1 MKIYDLTRRME
12 RKMPLYPGTDE
23 PQFLAAATMEEQGYR
38 ETALCFFS
46 HVGTHMDAPA
56 HLLKDGKTMDEIG
69 AERFLGSAFALD
81 VSGAGENGVIPLA
94 SLLAAEEEI
103 RRAEFLLLHTG
114 WERYWNDP
122 RYLEGF
128 PVLAEEAAQW
138 LAALPR
144 LKGVGM
150 DTLSPD
156 PVGDT
161 KLLNHRILLGAEKLL
176 IENLTGLG
184 VLSGKELRLAAL
196 PLHYAEADGAP
207 ARVAAWEE
215 ET

>member
-1 MKIYDLTRRME
+1 MKVYDLTHRVEAGMT
-12 RKMPLYPGTDE
+12 LYPGT
-23 PQFLAAATMEEQGYR
+23 PAPRLQKAAQLEWDGYR
-38 ETALCFFS
+38 ETELMLFS

-56 HLLKDGKTMDEIG
+56 HLLKEGKTLDLVSP
-69 AERFLGSAFALD
+69 ERFLGTAFVLD
-81 VSGAGENGVIPLA
+81 VSGSEQIALSCLTEA
-94 SLLAAEEEI
+94 EEI
-103 RRAEFLLLHTG
+103 RAADFLLLHTG

-122 RYLEGF
+122 RYLAGF
-128 PVLAEEAAQW
+128 PVLTEEAARW

-150 DTLSPD
+150 DTLSPE

-184 VLSGKELRLAAL
+184 ALSGKALRFAAL